1 MQGPVCLAFALS
13 ASLPALAA
21 RYALA
26 VERVALKPASSVRLI
41 QVHGGG
47 LEQMGNYFSTADRSI
62 RNPAFPIPQA
72 RGVSALRDS
81 LWLPQY
87 LCCAASPVQRTGC
100 CGCMPVPVGKGAEG
114 RVSDRPAEVWRHLA
128 PGCYPVV
135 Y

>member
-1 MQGPVCLAFALS
+1 MSCICPLRFPPSSGSKVR
-13 ASLPALAA
+13 ASG
-21 RYALA
+21 
-26 VERVALKPASSVRLI
+26 ERVALKPASSVRLI

-87 LCCAASPVQRTGC
+87 LCCAASPVQKTGC
-100 CGCMPVPVGKGAEG
+100 CSCMPVPVAKGAEG
-114 RVSDRPAEVWRHLA
+114 RVSDRPAEVWRLLA
-128 PGCYPVV
+128 AILLSTDFIGR
-135 Y
+135 